1 MLAGYFAL
9 KLCERQRIFYGSRSR
24 LSLIEEC
31 SRKGGLIMGQGKNN
45 RKKRDNQ
52 VEDGNGQVRQQDD
65 EAKKLEKEIEEKELV
80 VGGVEPVVCG
90 GNEKERTFS

>member
-45 RKKRDNQ
+45 RKKRDSQAEN
-52 VEDGNGQVRQQDD
+52 GNGQ
-65 EAKKLEKEIEEKELV
+65 EACKAAQKKI
-80 VGGVEPVVCG
+80 
-90 GNEKERTFS
+90 S